1 MSFTF
6 VDFKKAF
13 QSHVAKMLED
23 QTVLYVTDVSR
34 DDLWDM
40 YLESFPEG
48 TNNIFRERREFDC
61 SCCRHFIKSFGNVV
75 AIKNNKL
82 VSIWDFKINDSMYNT
97 VIKALSKLVKSQL
110 VKDVFVTKE
119 ALFGTD
125 KNYEKSDHANWELP
139 LGTKYLDGDG
149 RTIAQIITW
158 KHFQIKLPERFVT
171 KSSDT
176 EASLMGVLRST
187 KNVFRRSLDEISE
200 HSIETVLELIAQK
213 SLYKGDEWKAVLK
226 KFLVVHKE
234 YQDKCDMRSEQVKDI
249 FCWSKSIEVGGVL
262 SKIRNHSIGVLLTDI
277 TNEVDLN
284 EAVRKYESIVAP
296 TNYKRPKAIF
306 TKKMIEQAKEKL
318 TELGLIDS
326 LGRRHAFID
335 DITINN
341 VLFANKDS
349 IEKMSGN
356 VFDELEQEVSINPKK
371 FDKVEEVSVETFVK
385 EVLPVSKSIELL
397 FENKHISNLVSVIA
411 PKVRMN
417 KPLFKWDNEFS
428 WAYNGNITDSMKE
441 RVKAAG
447 GNVSGVLRLTNQWN
461 ESFDNRND
469 FDAHCIEPDGNHI
482 WYQNKGLRHPS
493 TGMLDVDI
501 IHPERDEVA
510 VENITWTDIN
520 RMREG
525 LYIFFIKNYSH
536 RGGRSG
542 FTAEI
547 EYDGQIYSYEYNK
560 ELRQDENV
568 TVAELEFS
576 RANGIK
582 FIKSLPSTTSTKTI
596 WNIPTNQFHPVSVCM
611 FSPNYWDKQ
620 TGIGN
625 KHYFFILDACRN
637 DDQPNGFF
645 NEFLRE
651 DLMSHKRVFEALG
664 SKMRVEQAD
673 RQLSGL
679 GFSSTKRN
687 SLICKVSGHVN
698 RMIKVVF

>member
-13 QSHVAKMLED
+13 QSHVAKMFED

-34 DDLWDM
+34 DDLWDR

-82 VSIWDFKINDSMYNT
+82 VSIWDFKINDSMYRS

-119 ALFGTD
+119 SLFGTD
-125 KNYEKSDHANWELP
+125 KNHEKANENHDVLTWE
-139 LGTKYLDGDG
+139 
-149 RTIAQIITW
+149 
-158 KHFQIKLPERFVT
+158 HFQIKLPERFVT

-176 EASLMGVLRST
+176 EGSLMSVLRST
-187 KNVFRRSLDEISE
+187 KNVFRRSLEEISDE
-200 HSIETVLELIAQK
+200 AVKTVLELIAQK
-213 SLYKGDEWKAVLK
+213 SLYKGDEWQSVLN
-226 KFLVVHKE
+226 KFLVLHRM
-234 YQDKCDMRSEQVKDI
+234 YQGTIESERNN
-249 FCWSKSIEVGGVL
+249 FCWVKSIKVGGVL

-306 TKKMIEQAKEKL
+306 TKKMIEQAKETL
-318 TELGLIDS
+318 SGLGLIDS

-349 IEKMSGN
+349 IQKMSGN
-356 VFDELEQEVSINPKK
+356 VFDELEQEVSINPKQ
-371 FDKVEEVSVETFVK
+371 FDKVEKVSVETFVK
-385 EVLPVSKSIELL
+385 EVLPVAKTIELL
-397 FENKHISNLVSVIA
+397 FENKHVSNLVSVIA

-447 GNVSGVLRLTNQWN
+447 GNVSGVLRFSLQWN
-461 ESFDNRND
+461 EGFDNRND
-469 FDAHCIEPDGNHI
+469 FDAHCKEPDDNHI
-482 WYQNKGLRHPS
+482 WYNNKGCRHSS

-501 IHPERDEVA
+501 QHPQSDKVA
-510 VENITWTDIN
+510 VENITWIDIN
-520 RMREG
+520 RMQEDI
-525 LYIFFIKNYSH
+525 YKFYVHNYSH

-568 TVAELEFS
+568 TVAEIAFS

-596 WNIPTNQFHPVSVCM
+596 WNISTNQFHPVSVCM

-625 KHYFFILDACRN
+625 KHYFFIINACQN
-637 DDQPNGFF
+637 EEQPNGFF

-651 DLMSHKRVFEALG
+651 DLMPHKRVFEALG

-687 SLICKVSGHVN
+687 SLICKVSGYVN
-698 RMIKVVF
+698 RMIKVIF

>member
-82 VSIWDFKINDSMYNT
+82 VSIWDFKINDSMYRQ
-97 VIKALSKLVKSQL
+97 VIKALSKLAKSQL

-119 ALFGTD
+119 SLFGTD
-125 KNYEKSDHANWELP
+125 KNHEKANDSHDVLTWE
-139 LGTKYLDGDG
+139 
-149 RTIAQIITW
+149 
-158 KHFQIKLPERFVT
+158 HFQIRLPERFVT
-171 KSSDT
+171 KSNDT
-176 EASLMGVLRST
+176 EGSVMGVLRST
-187 KNVFRRSLDEISE
+187 KSVFKRSLEEISE
-200 HSIETVLELIAQK
+200 NSIETVLELIAQK

-306 TKKMIEQAKEKL
+306 TKKMIEQAKKTL
-318 TELGLIDS
+318 SGLGLIDS

-349 IEKMSGN
+349 IQKMSGN

-397 FENKHISNLVSVIA
+397 FENKHVSNLVSVIA

-428 WAYNGNITDSMKE
+428 WA
-441 RVKAAG
+441 
-447 GNVSGVLRLTNQWN
+447 
-461 ESFDNRND
+461 
-469 FDAHCIEPDGNHI
+469 
-482 WYQNKGLRHPS
+482 
-493 TGMLDVDI
+493 
-501 IHPERDEVA
+501 
-510 VENITWTDIN
+510 
-520 RMREG
+520 
-525 LYIFFIKNYSH
+525 
-536 RGGRSG
+536 
-542 FTAEI
+542 
-547 EYDGQIYSYEYNK
+547 
-560 ELRQDENV
+560 
-568 TVAELEFS
+568 
-576 RANGIK
+576 
-582 FIKSLPSTTSTKTI
+582 
-596 WNIPTNQFHPVSVCM
+596 
-611 FSPNYWDKQ
+611 
-620 TGIGN
+620 
-625 KHYFFILDACRN
+625 
-637 DDQPNGFF
+637 
-645 NEFLRE
+645 
-651 DLMSHKRVFEALG
+651 
-664 SKMRVEQAD
+664 
-673 RQLSGL
+673 
-679 GFSSTKRN
+679 
-687 SLICKVSGHVN
+687 
-698 RMIKVVF
+698 